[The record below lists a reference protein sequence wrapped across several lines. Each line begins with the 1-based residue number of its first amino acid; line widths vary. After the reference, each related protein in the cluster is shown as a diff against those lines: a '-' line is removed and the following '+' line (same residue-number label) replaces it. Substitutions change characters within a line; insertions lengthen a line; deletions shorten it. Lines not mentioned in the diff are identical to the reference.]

1 MTLIGEYRYRATL
14 RTFLASFAIEISF
27 QGCQGCHDAITCR
40 VLSSPTSKRAS
51 WSFEEISEATRLV
64 QVDSVSLDM
73 PKHSKAEVEICQ
85 HQILY
90 HSHSFNIRPSHPH
103 RRRHMTSGHSTGCRQ
118 QKKNSC
124 AQERAF
130 GPFRLQMHHRR
141 TKCSH

>member
-27 QGCQGCHDAITCR
+27 QGCQGRHDAITCR

-51 WSFEEISEATRLV
+51 WSFDEISEATRLV

-73 PKHSKAEVEICQ
+73 PKHSKPEAEICQ
-85 HQILY
+85 HQILH

-103 RRRHMTSGHSTGCRQ
+103 RRRHMTSGHSNGCRQ
-118 QKKNSC
+118 QKKNNC
-124 AQERAF
+124 NEPLGRFGYRCITAERSVV
-130 GPFRLQMHHRR
+130 
-141 TKCSH
+141 TK